1 MGGERGEVFQRG
13 SRRGENAHF
22 QQREVVTVFTV
33 GVYQEDVL
41 RAGRGWR
48 ESGDDSSLK
57 PVCAAQREFERDTA
71 DAKDGS
77 RVEAF

>member
-1 MGGERGEVFQRG
+1 M
-13 SRRGENAHF
+13 
-22 QQREVVTVFTV
+22 
-33 GVYQEDVL
+33 L
-41 RAGRGWR
+41 RAGRRWR
-48 ESGDDSSLK
+48 QSGDDSSLT